1 MHVIIFSWEF
11 PPRIVGKLADY
22 VKDLALQLAKNGLK
36 THVVTYHDYL
46 TGEFEEN
53 GGVKTYRVTNPV
65 KTHISVLTWVLTLN
79 QEVERAA
86 ANIYYKANKHVDLI
100 DVHEWH
106 FIPAAVTLKKAL
118 GIPFIY
124 SVESLEDH
132 RSPGADTPFNMA
144 IKSIEWLGMY
154 EAQKIIVKSE
164 WMASEA
170 ARIYKVPLEK
180 VKVATPKSAAW
191 LKTILE
197 TYKSLRKERI
207 SNAS

>member
-1 MHVIIFSWEF
+1 
-11 PPRIVGKLADY
+11 
-22 VKDLALQLAKNGLK
+22 
-36 THVVTYHDYL
+36 
-46 TGEFEEN
+46 
-53 GGVKTYRVTNPV
+53 
-65 KTHISVLTWVLTLN
+65 
-79 QEVERAA
+79 
-86 ANIYYKANKHVDLI
+86 
-100 DVHEWH
+100 
-106 FIPAAVTLKKAL
+106 
-118 GIPFIY
+118 
-124 SVESLEDH
+124 
-132 RSPGADTPFNMA
+132 
-144 IKSIEWLGMY
+144 MY